1 MIFDNPY
8 ALIDFYKPGLLAGL
22 PADAK
27 DVLRCCMDWTGLV
40 LVLLTGCVKT
50 LDGISGEVLASE
62 TIGDFLDQS
71 IEYALNE
78 MEA

>member
-1 MIFDNPY
+1 
-8 ALIDFYKPGLLAGL
+8 
-22 PADAK
+22 
-27 DVLRCCMDWTGLV
+27 MDWTGMV

-50 LDGISGEVLASE
+50 LDGISGEVLESE